1 MCLPKTIPGSI
12 SLMYIATYEEVA
24 SLICALRPIDGNTYL

>member
-1 MCLPKTIPGSI
+1 MYLPKTIPGSI

-24 SLICALRPIDGNTYL
+24 SLICALRPINGDTYL